1 MLPPQ
6 KKKRRFGELAMVYSR
21 YIKSKH
27 VVNTRYFKNILKI
40 YTYIIYYICIYI
52 FIARLEYHRY
62 TTGMLNGILEVY

>member
-1 MLPPQ
+1 
-6 KKKRRFGELAMVYSR
+6 MVYSR

-52 FIARLEYHRY
+52 YIHSQTGISQVYYRY
-62 TTGMLNGILEVY
+62 VKWYIRGVLDGILKVY